1 MIYNIQTIPAPSAA
15 QRASRQRQLLGE
27 LDQQHRQLVAS
38 LLEIRELLKGS
49 VYELKTRCGKSSCH
63 CATPDGARHAAP
75 VLSWSDR
82 GKTQLRTLS
91 AKEVERTRRLTDN
104 YRRFRQAR
112 AALVKLQRRT
122 LATIDRLE
130 QALRRPPPRPVSQR
144 GKR

>member
-1 MIYNIQTIPAPSAA
+1 VPSAA

-63 CATPDGARHAAP
+63 CAAPDGARHAAL

-82 GKTQLRTLS
+82 GKTQLRTLP
-91 AKEVERTRRLTDN
+91 AKEVEPTRRLTEN

-112 AALVKLQRRT
+112 AALVKLHRRT
-122 LATIDRLE
+122 LTTIDRLE